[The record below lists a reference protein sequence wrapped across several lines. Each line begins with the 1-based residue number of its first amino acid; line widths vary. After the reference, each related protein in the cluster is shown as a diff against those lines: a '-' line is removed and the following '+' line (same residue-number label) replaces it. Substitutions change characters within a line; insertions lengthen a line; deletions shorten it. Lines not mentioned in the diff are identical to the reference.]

1 MLDLNSDLNTS
12 AEIIK
17 ELTLGAT
24 YEQVKES
31 SQSFLRRV
39 RTLTNHDTFVEQ

>member
-1 MLDLNSDLNTS
+1 MLDLNSDLNAL

-24 YEQVKES
+24 YEQAEES
-31 SQSFLRRV
+31 SLSFLRRV
-39 RTLTNHDTFVEQ
+39 WTPTNHNTLVVQ